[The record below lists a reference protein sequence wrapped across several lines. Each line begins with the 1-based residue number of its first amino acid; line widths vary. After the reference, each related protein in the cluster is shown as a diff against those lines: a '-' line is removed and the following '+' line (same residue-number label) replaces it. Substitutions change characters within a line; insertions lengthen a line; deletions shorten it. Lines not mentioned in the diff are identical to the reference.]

1 MWDLIFRQK
10 VSKSHKN
17 PEDKSDTNLIQGGAV
32 KRFKKW
38 PNLTKKGQYIIFLD
52 KSSLLEKP
60 ASHKTTLQPTPK
72 LASQLLLLFKVGLLE
87 MNLHHSLQFSHY
99 SAIFSAWDLSWE
111 GGAWGLCSSEHSCYN
126 RRSPYHLRLHDKCST
141 QLWLW
146 TLTRRQQD

>member
-1 MWDLIFRQK
+1 MLKCWSTSNTILSQKSMWDLIFRQK

-99 SAIFSAWDLSWE
+99 SAIFSAWNL
-111 GGAWGLCSSEHSCYN
+111 AL
-126 RRSPYHLRLHDKCST
+126 LRGRG
-141 QLWLW
+141 
-146 TLTRRQQD
+146 TRPML